1 MADDDLLRRAFDPL
15 PEPAFGDCGASDL
28 LPTIAATPR
37 LQCMGPRCSHSEPPA
52 TPNRAMPTRTARRAA
67 SAAPST
73 ATPTATPTAA
83 TPATTKGTTSTPAR
97 LQRENAQDEIYE
109 KITAAILEHRLH
121 PGTKLVEER
130 LAEIFG
136 VSRARIREVLAR
148 LAHEQIVELY
158 PQRGAYVAKP
168 TIEQARDVF
177 EARRLIEPAVI
188 RRLVDTLTPDK
199 LARLRRHQDLE
210 MDARRRDDKRAVI
223 RLSGEF
229 HSLAADLAGNSA
241 LARSMRELSVLTCLM
256 IFLYDAPTTD
266 SCRADE
272 HTQIIDAIAKRDAAR
287 AERLMLE
294 HLAHIEGSMKL
305 EAASEEVDLEA
316 IFR

>member
-1 MADDDLLRRAFDPL
+1 MA
-15 PEPAFGDCGASDL
+15 
-28 LPTIAATPR
+28 
-37 LQCMGPRCSHSEPPA
+37 
-52 TPNRAMPTRTARRAA
+52 TRTARK
-67 SAAPST
+67 T
-73 ATPTATPTAA
+73 A
-83 TPATTKGTTSTPAR
+83 TPAR
-97 LQRENAQDEIYE
+97 LERENTHDDIYE
-109 KITAAILEHRLH
+109 KIYVAILEHRLH

-130 LAEIFG
+130 LADIFG

-168 TIEQARDVF
+168 SIEQARDVF

-188 RRLVDTLTPDK
+188 RRLIETLTAEK
-199 LARLRRHQDLE
+199 LARLRQHQDLE
-210 MDARRRDDKRAVI
+210 RDARRREDKRAVI

-229 HSLAADLAGNSA
+229 HSLAAELAGNSA

-256 IFLYDAPTTD
+256 IFLYDAPTSE

-272 HTQIIDAIAKRDAAR
+272 HSQIIEAIAKRDSAK

-294 HLAHIEGSMKL
+294 HLDHIESGMKL
-305 EAASEEVDLEA
+305 EAATEEVDLEA
-316 IFR
+316 VFSA

>member
-1 MADDDLLRRAFDPL
+1 MKSDP
-15 PEPAFGDCGASDL
+15 
-28 LPTIAATPR
+28 
-37 LQCMGPRCSHSEPPA
+37 
-52 TPNRAMPTRTARRAA
+52 AMP
-67 SAAPST
+67 APR
-73 ATPTATPTAA
+73 
-83 TPATTKGTTSTPAR
+83 TKGMRKSASSSH
-97 LQRENAQDEIYE
+97 LERENTHDEIYE
-109 KITAAILEHRLH
+109 KIFVAILEHRLH

-148 LAHEQIVELY
+148 LAHEQVVEIY

-168 TIEQARDVF
+168 SIEQAMNVF
-177 EARRLIEPAVI
+177 EARRVIEPAVL
-188 RRLVDTLTPDK
+188 RRLIDPLTPEK
-199 LARLRRHQDLE
+199 LARLRAHHELE

-229 HSLAADLAGNSA
+229 HSLAAELAGNSA

-256 IFLYDAPTTD
+256 IFLYDAPTAT

-272 HTQIIDAIAKRDAAR
+272 HSQVIEAIAHRDAAR

-294 HLAHIEGSMKL
+294 HLDHIESSMKL
-305 EAASEEVDLEA
+305 DAVTEEVDLEEV
-316 IFR
+316 FRS